1 MAFED
6 DSLNGVLFRAAIAYL
21 NGSSAGG
28 GPNASSRIPSSAA
41 TTNATSAKASA
52 GYVFNVNGYNS
63 SATVTY
69 LKFYN
74 KATAP
79 TVGTD
84 VPVLTLALPP
94 TSVFAYDFAGYNFT
108 VGIAYGLTTDAA
120 DAGTTGVAS
129 GAILGLNV
137 VYV

>member
-6 DSLNGVLFRAAIAYL
+6 DSLNGVLTRAALGYL
-21 NGSSAGG
+21 NGSNT
-28 GPNASSRIPSSAA
+28 PNAASRLPSSLNS
-41 TTNATSAKASA
+41 TNPTAAKASA
-52 GYVFNVNGYNS
+52 GNLFNVNGYNS

-69 LKFYN
+69 LKFYD

-84 VPVLTLALPP
+84 VPVLTLAIPA
-94 TSVFAYDFAGYNFT
+94 SAVFSYDLDGFRFAT
-108 VGIAYGLTTDAA
+108 GIAYGLTTAAA
-120 DAGTTGVAS
+120 DNGTTAVAA